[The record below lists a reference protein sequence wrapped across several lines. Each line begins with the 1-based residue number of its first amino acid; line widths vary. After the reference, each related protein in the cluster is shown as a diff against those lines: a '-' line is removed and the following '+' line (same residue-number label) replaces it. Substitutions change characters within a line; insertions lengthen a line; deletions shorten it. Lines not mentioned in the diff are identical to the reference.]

1 MALMVRS
8 AAEQRQ
14 MALNEAHQSAIALIR
29 PASYQYDRILQ
40 ETRQLLVLL
49 AAHPLLLDPR
59 NPGCREFLASVREK
73 YPYYANIA
81 MLNRQGAVTCSALPF
96 SGTLDL
102 KRLPHA
108 ERAMRTGE
116 LAIGDYEVGPISHQA
131 VLGFMYP
138 MREADGRIKGVLGAT
153 VQLSWL
159 NQLAAQAQ
167 LSPGSSVMLVDHNG
181 RVLACQP
188 QPKAWVGKNLARM
201 PVVRTI
207 LEQKSGV
214 VQGRGP
220 DDQERLYSFSPL
232 GEDPDVP
239 SAYLAVGIPRQ
250 VAFAKA
256 DAMLGRNLAGMGLI
270 GLLSLLVAWVMGDW
284 FVIRKVQT
292 LINATK
298 RLASGDLSVRT
309 GMARGGDEFARL
321 AFSFDEMAE
330 ALEGLTQR
338 YELILNSAGEG
349 IYGGDR
355 EGVIQFINPTAA
367 HMVGYDVEELVG
379 RNGHALLHHSRPDGC
394 PYPASECPVLQTVQD
409 GRVRMV
415 TDEVF
420 WHKDGS
426 MCPVEYVV
434 SPIRKGG
441 HIVGVVLLI
450 KDLSE
455 RQKAELE
462 RARLERRE
470 EAAHAELEAVKQ
482 LDALKNNFVNAVSH
496 DLRTPLTSIMGYAE
510 FLDEEIAGPLTPQQ
524 RDFVSQIERGTKRL
538 EFLVN
543 DLLDFARLDAGTFAL
558 RREPLDLR
566 ISLRA
571 IGESAQPQAAD
582 ARVAIQVEVPDEPLI
597 AMLDAPRIERV
608 LSNLL
613 SNSLKFAPAGSTIRI
628 RAFHEAGSLYAEVVD
643 QGPGILP
650 EDLPKLFHR
659 FAQLTDGQRK
669 GGTGL
674 GLSISKA
681 IIEAHGGQIGVRS
694 QVGVGSTFW
703 FRVPLDG
710 AGKGAA

>member
-1 MALMVRS
+1 MGLMVRS

-14 MALNEAHQSAIALIR
+14 MALNEARQSAFALIR
-29 PASYQYDRILQ
+29 PASFQYDRIIQ

-49 AAHPLLLDPR
+49 AAHPQLLDPR
-59 NPGCREFLASVREK
+59 KPDCHEFLASVRDK

-81 MLNRQGAVTCSALPF
+81 MLNRQGEVTCSAIPF
-96 SGTLDL
+96 SGKLDL
-102 KRLPHA
+102 RRLPHA

-116 LAIGDYEVGPISHQA
+116 LAIGDYEIGPISNQA

-138 MREADGRIKGVLGAT
+138 IREADGRITGVLGAT

-159 NQLAAQAQ
+159 SQLAAQAH
-167 LSPGSSVMLVDHNG
+167 LPPGSAVMLVDHNG
-181 RVLACQP
+181 KVLAVQP
-188 QPKAWVGKNLARM
+188 HPEAWVGKNVARL

-214 VQGRGP
+214 VEGLGP

-232 GEDPDVP
+232 GGDPDVP

-270 GLLSLLVAWVMGDW
+270 GLFSLLVAWIMGDW
-284 FVIRKVQT
+284 FVLRKVQT

-309 GMARGGDEFARL
+309 GMPRGGDEFARL

-355 EGVIQFINPTAA
+355 DGVIQFINPTAA
-367 HMVGYDVEELVG
+367 HMVGYEVEELVG

-409 GRVRMV
+409 GRVRSV

-420 WHKDGS
+420 WRKDGS
-426 MCPVEYVV
+426 MCPIEYLV

-455 RQKAELE
+455 RRKAELE
-462 RARLERRE
+462 QTRLKRRE

-482 LDALKNNFVNAVSH
+482 LDAMKNNFVNAVSH

-524 RDFVSQIERGTKRL
+524 RDFITQIERGAKRL

-558 RREPLDLR
+558 RREPIDLR
-566 ISLRA
+566 TAIQAIS
-571 IGESAQPQAAD
+571 ESAQPQAAD
-582 ARVAIQVEVPDEPLI
+582 AHVAIQVDLPDESLV

-613 SNSLKFAPAGSTIRI
+613 SNALKFSPAGGTIRI
-628 RAFHEAGSLYAEVVD
+628 RAYNEAGSLYAEVVD
-643 QGPGILP
+643 QGPGIIP

-659 FAQLTDGQRK
+659 FAQLADGQRK

-703 FRVPLDG
+703 FRVPLDV
-710 AGKGAA
+710 ADKGAA